1 MKSETKQ
8 ERIIN
13 EMNEFW
19 LKKEEWMKCNP
30 AWRKN
35 RMNDFRMKFDEWNLK
50 RLNEIAAAN
59 N

>member
-1 MKSETKQ
+1 
-8 ERIIN
+8 
-13 EMNEFW
+13 MNEFW